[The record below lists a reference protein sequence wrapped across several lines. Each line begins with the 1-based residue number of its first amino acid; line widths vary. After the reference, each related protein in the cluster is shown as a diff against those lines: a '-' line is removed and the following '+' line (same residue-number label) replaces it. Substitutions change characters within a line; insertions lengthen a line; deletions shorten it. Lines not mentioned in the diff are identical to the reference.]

1 MSGFEETQKEGAK
14 EREREK
20 KLLSFFFEE
29 KGVTV
34 RGVS

>member
-20 KLLSFFFEE
+20 KHFFFLKKKE
-29 KGVTV
+29 
-34 RGVS
+34 

>member
-14 EREREK
+14 EREK
-20 KLLSFFFEE
+20 AFFFFFEE

>member
-20 KLLSFFFEE
+20 KHFFFFEE